1 MLGHFKY
8 EMSQAR
14 WLRMQINEKDITIT
28 NPADRSVHWNLLL
41 LLLFAV
47 ILGSYQ
53 RGEMSILLMMI
64 REEFKL
70 SVIDFGYVLTSFG
83 LASTL
88 GFLLM
93 AVFIWREKYWVGFAV
108 LGILG
113 VLGALL
119 TGVSSGVGGL
129 IVARGIS
136 GLACG
141 GLLVGAYRVVCGWLP
156 PESHGLASGLL
167 FAATH
172 SMKLLTP
179 LITMGA
185 IQVGWRR
192 YSLGV
197 AGVSLVWVFL
207 WIWMLRMSRDT
218 FRREQPTDT
227 VTLAQMF
234 KDRVTWIVVVGVALA
249 SPLLAFAS
257 GRLLSYELELSKAG
271 GATAAWK
278 FVLVDLLPEMGV
290 VAAGFISDTLIRKG
304 WSAGKSRAV
313 LVAICGL
320 LMSFSSL
327 LYFSPIRVFYP
338 VFAMLSVAAGQSMF
352 AVLYAALADAVP
364 GRGIILGIGL
374 SVWLSALMA
383 SVTNIMSESLTSRF
397 GSGPLVIGF
406 CVLTLVAIICVR
418 PLARKMSG
426 EMTPA

>member
-1 MLGHFKY
+1 
-8 EMSQAR
+8 
-14 WLRMQINEKDITIT
+14 MQVNEKDVTIS
-28 NPADRSVHWNLLL
+28 NPADRSVPWNLLA
-41 LLLFAV
+41 LLLFAI

-53 RGEMSILLMMI
+53 RGEMSILLMMF

-70 SVIDFGYVLTSFG
+70 SVADFGYVLMGFG

-93 AVFIWREKYWVGFAV
+93 AVFIWREKYWAGFAV

-129 IVARGIS
+129 IMARGIS

-141 GLLVGAYRVVCGWLP
+141 GLLVGAYRVVGGWLP

-167 FAATH
+167 FAAAH
-172 SMKLLTP
+172 SMRLLTP
-179 LITMGA
+179 LITMEA

-192 YSLGV
+192 YSLCV
-197 AGVSLVWVFL
+197 AGVWFLWAIL

-218 FRREQPTDT
+218 FRSERPTDT

-271 GATAAWK
+271 GAKAAWK
-278 FVLVDLLPEMGV
+278 FVLVDLLPATGV
-290 VAAGFISDTLIRKG
+290 VAAGFTSDSGSWFIPAISCPLWARSNR
-304 WSAGKSRAV
+304 SA
-313 LVAICGL
+313 
-320 LMSFSSL
+320 
-327 LYFSPIRVFYP
+327 
-338 VFAMLSVAAGQSMF
+338 
-352 AVLYAALADAVP
+352 
-364 GRGIILGIGL
+364 
-374 SVWLSALMA
+374 SA
-383 SVTNIMSESLTSRF
+383 R
-397 GSGPLVIGF
+397 
-406 CVLTLVAIICVR
+406 R
-418 PLARKMSG
+418 PKPPRS
-426 EMTPA
+426 T

>member
-1 MLGHFKY
+1 
-8 EMSQAR
+8 
-14 WLRMQINEKDITIT
+14 MQVNEKDVTIS
-28 NPADRSVHWNLLL
+28 NPADRSVPWNLLA
-41 LLLFAV
+41 LLLFAI

-53 RGEMSILLMMI
+53 RGEMSILLMMF

-70 SVIDFGYVLTSFG
+70 SVADFGYVLMGFG

-93 AVFIWREKYWVGFAV
+93 AVFIWREKYWAGFAV

-129 IVARGIS
+129 IMARGIS

-141 GLLVGAYRVVCGWLP
+141 GLLVGAYRVVGGWLP

-167 FAATH
+167 FAAAH
-172 SMKLLTP
+172 SMRLLTP
-179 LITMGA
+179 LITMEA

-192 YSLGV
+192 YSLCV
-197 AGVSLVWVFL
+197 AGVWFLWAIL

-218 FRREQPTDT
+218 FRSERPTDT

-271 GATAAWK
+271 GAKAAWK
-278 FVLVDLLPEMGV
+278 FVLVDLLPATGV
-290 VAAGFISDTLIRKG
+290 VAAGFTSDMLIRKG

-327 LYFSPIRVFYP
+327 LYFSPVHVFYP
-338 VFAMLSVAAGQSMF
+338 VFAMLSVTAGQSLF
-352 AVLYAALADAVP
+352 AVLYAALMDAVP
-364 GRGIILGIGL
+364 GRGIILGVGL
-374 SVWLSALMA
+374 SLWLGALMV
-383 SVTNIMSESLTSRF
+383 SITNIMAEPLTSRF

-406 CVLTLVAIICVR
+406 CILTVVAIICVR
-418 PLARKMSG
+418 PLARRISA
-426 EMTPA
+426 EITPA